1 MFKALI
7 DSTCFEDFLKL
18 LLHSSLM
25 IRKDEG
31 TAGVKFGDTAVF
43 PFWLSKTLT
52 IQWFCML
59 QNFVQYTSSQSIRV
73 SLNITQV

>member
-43 PFWLSKTLT
+43 PFWLS
-52 IQWFCML
+52 
-59 QNFVQYTSSQSIRV
+59 
-73 SLNITQV
+73 